1 MAEKTAEE
9 MLLRKHWLQVRIGYL
24 LKVMEDPDISESDG
38 VVQEYQDCE
47 GELESLN
54 DRLRDMSISNK
65 E

>member
-1 MAEKTAEE
+1 MAEKTPEE
-9 MLLRKHWLQVRIGYL
+9 MLLRKHWLQTRIGYL

-38 VVQEYQDCE
+38 VVQEYQACE

-54 DRLRDMSISNK
+54 DRLRDLPISNK